1 MPQHENDPRAC
12 DAATHD
18 AKHFE
23 QTTEPSDL
31 MQAVHQL
38 ALVNRMKDHA
48 GGNASAAWRYWIK
61 EETARQSLAA
71 EFAKQHE
78 LDNPDEIESALK
90 IFFIAETYRH
100 KKRTKIS

>member
-1 MPQHENDPRAC
+1 MTRAHAMLPC
-12 DAATHD
+12 MMRNALS
-18 AKHFE
+18 K
-23 QTTEPSDL
+23 QQNQVDL

-71 EFAKQHE
+71 EFAKQHK

-100 KKRTKIS
+100 KKRTKKS